1 MYTSTAEEWY
11 CSGKMPK
18 NKKQTSVGIIKALE
32 KLILLT
38 GNRRCNVVKHA
49 RTVIAGLE

>member
-1 MYTSTAEEWY
+1 
-11 CSGKMPK
+11 MPR

-32 KLILLT
+32 LILLT